1 MKAVGYQKSLP
12 IDDASSLVD
21 FEAAKPEPKG
31 RDIRVAVKAISANP
45 VDYKVRKRAAPPAGQ
60 TKILGYDAAGIVDA
74 IGPDVTLF
82 KPGDEVFYAGSI
94 LRQGTNSEFH
104 LVDERIVGAKP
115 KTLSFAQSA
124 ALPLT
129 SITAWEL
136 LFDRLGA
143 VPGKSVDPRTLLIIG
158 GAGGVGSILI
168 QLARRLTG
176 LTVVAS
182 ASRPESQE
190 WCLDLGA
197 HAVIDHARPMKEQIE
212 KLKLPP
218 VALIASLTNTE
229 QHYKALADIIAPQ
242 GKFGLIDDPQ
252 EFTFSVFKGKAVS
265 VHWESMFTRS
275 SFQTPDMIAQHNL
288 LNDVAD
294 LIDKGVLRT
303 TLDQAFGAI
312 NAANLKRA
320 HALLESGKSR
330 GKISTEIVPA
340 PEFYFAEDYH
350 QQYLAKNPSGYC
362 GLGGTG
368 VTCQIGT
375 GVKSG

>member
-1 MKAVGYQKSLP
+1 MKAVGYKKSLP
-12 IDDASSLVD
+12 IEDANSLID
-21 FEAAKPEPKG
+21 FETAKPEPKG

-45 VDYKVRKRAAPPAGQ
+45 VDYKVRKRAAPPEGE

-74 IGPDVTLF
+74 VGPDVTLF
-82 KPGDEVFYAGSI
+82 KAGDEVFYAGSI
-94 LRQGTNSEFH
+94 LRQGTNAEFH
-104 LVDERIVGAKP
+104 LVDERIVGRKP
-115 KTLSFAQSA
+115 KSLSFAQAA

-143 VPGKSVDPRTLLIIG
+143 VPGKSVDPRTLLITG

-176 LTVVAS
+176 LAVVAT
-182 ASRPESQE
+182 ATRPESQK

-197 HAVIDHARPMKEQIE
+197 HAVVDHSKPMKEQIE
-212 KLKLPP
+212 KLKVPP
-218 VALIASLTNTE
+218 VALVASLTFTD
-229 QHYKALADIIAPQ
+229 QHYKAIADFMAPQ
-242 GKFGLIDDPQ
+242 GKFGLIDDPP
-252 EFTFSVFKGKAVS
+252 EFTMSAFKGKAIS

-275 SFQTPDMIAQHNL
+275 SFQTPDMIAQHHL

-294 LIDKGVLRT
+294 LLDKGVLRT
-303 TLDQAFGAI
+303 TLDQTFGTI

-330 GKISTEIVPA
+330 GKIVLE
-340 PEFYFAEDYH
+340 
-350 QQYLAKNPSGYC
+350 GW
-362 GLGGTG
+362 
-368 VTCQIGT
+368 
-375 GVKSG
+375 